1 MVDSCSRENGALC
14 TIARSWLLFLHDKS
28 ERKNCD
34 SNIAWGVNG
43 SHQTFWSFRSFFAS
57 CDIVF
62 DWYAMLRGV
71 LLNNDFSTKDGWVLP
86 LVVWCYSWIGSF
98 GVRSLN
104 GCKCVGRWILCHHW
118 LLREIVWLFQ
128 GLLWERWTNGN
139 VSDAWRKWS
148 CAVVR

>member
-43 SHQTFWSFRSFFAS
+43 SYQTFWSFRSFFAS

-71 LLNNDFSTKDGWVLP
+71 FIEQRFFYERWLSFTFGGLVLLLDRVFRCQKFERLQVRWKMDFVS
-86 LVVWCYSWIGSF
+86 
-98 GVRSLN
+98 SLTVERN
-104 GCKCVGRWILCHHW
+104 CLAVSRVIMRTLDEWKCFRCLEKVILC
-118 LLREIVWLFQ
+118 
-128 GLLWERWTNGN
+128 G
-139 VSDAWRKWS
+139 S
-148 CAVVR
+148 

>member
-34 SNIAWGVNG
+34 SNIARGVNG

-71 LLNNDFSTKDGWVLP
+71 FIEQRFFCERWLSFTFGGLVLLLDRVFRCQNFEQLQVCWKMDFVS
-86 LVVWCYSWIGSF
+86 
-98 GVRSLN
+98 SLAVERN
-104 GCKCVGRWILCHHW
+104 CLAVSRVIMRTLDEWKCFRCLEKVILC
-118 LLREIVWLFQ
+118 
-128 GLLWERWTNGN
+128 G
-139 VSDAWRKWS
+139 S
-148 CAVVR
+148 

>member
-14 TIARSWLLFLHDKS
+14 TVARSWLLFLHDKS

-43 SHQTFWSFRSFFAS
+43 SRQTFWGFGSFFAS

-71 LLNNDFSTKDGWVLP
+71 FIEQRFF
-86 LVVWCYSWIGSF
+86 C
-98 GVRSLN
+98 
-104 GCKCVGRWILCHHW
+104 
-118 LLREIVWLFQ
+118 
-128 GLLWERWTNGN
+128 ERWLSFTFGGLVLLLDRVFRCQKFEQLQVLEDRFCVIIGCWEKLFGCFEGN
-139 VSDAWRKWS
+139 YENTGRMEIFPMPGESDL
-148 CAVVR
+148 VR

>member
-71 LLNNDFSTKDGWVLP
+71 FIEQRFFYERWLSFTFGGLVLLLDRVFRCQKFERLQVCWKMDFVS
-86 LVVWCYSWIGSF
+86 
-98 GVRSLN
+98 SLTVERN
-104 GCKCVGRWILCHHW
+104 CLAVSRVIMRTLDEWKCFRCLEKVILC
-118 LLREIVWLFQ
+118 
-128 GLLWERWTNGN
+128 G
-139 VSDAWRKWS
+139 S
-148 CAVVR
+148 

>member
-71 LLNNDFSTKDGWVLP
+71 FIEQRFFYERWLSFTFGGLVLLLDRVFRCQKFERLQVRWKMDFVS
-86 LVVWCYSWIGSF
+86 
-98 GVRSLN
+98 SLTVERN
-104 GCKCVGRWILCHHW
+104 FLAVSRVIMRTLDEWKCFRCLEKVILC
-118 LLREIVWLFQ
+118 
-128 GLLWERWTNGN
+128 G
-139 VSDAWRKWS
+139 S
-148 CAVVR
+148 

>member
-71 LLNNDFSTKDGWVLP
+71 FIEQRFFCERWLSFTFGGLVLLLDRVFRCQKFERLQVRWKMDFVS
-86 LVVWCYSWIGSF
+86 
-98 GVRSLN
+98 SLTVERN
-104 GCKCVGRWILCHHW
+104 CLAVSRVIMRTLDEWKCFRCLEKVILC
-118 LLREIVWLFQ
+118 
-128 GLLWERWTNGN
+128 G
-139 VSDAWRKWS
+139 S
-148 CAVVR
+148 

>member
-71 LLNNDFSTKDGWVLP
+71 FIEQRFFCERWLSFTFGGLVLLLDRVFLCQKFEQLQVCWKMDFVS
-86 LVVWCYSWIGSF
+86 
-98 GVRSLN
+98 SLAVERN
-104 GCKCVGRWILCHHW
+104 CLAISRVIMRTLDEWKCFRCLEKVILC
-118 LLREIVWLFQ
+118 
-128 GLLWERWTNGN
+128 G
-139 VSDAWRKWS
+139 S
-148 CAVVR
+148 

>member
-71 LLNNDFSTKDGWVLP
+71 FIEQRFFYERWLSFTFGGLVLLLDRVFRCQKFERLQVRWKMDFVS
-86 LVVWCYSWIGSF
+86 
-98 GVRSLN
+98 SLTVERN
-104 GCKCVGRWILCHHW
+104 CLAVSRVIMRTLDEWKCFRCLEKVILC
-118 LLREIVWLFQ
+118 
-128 GLLWERWTNGN
+128 G
-139 VSDAWRKWS
+139 S
-148 CAVVR
+148 

>member
-71 LLNNDFSTKDGWVLP
+71 FIEQRFFCERWLSFTFGGLVLLLDRVFRCQKFEQLQVCWKMDFVS
-86 LVVWCYSWIGSF
+86 
-98 GVRSLN
+98 SLAVERN
-104 GCKCVGRWILCHHW
+104 CLAVSRVIMRTLDEWKCFRCLEKVILC
-118 LLREIVWLFQ
+118 
-128 GLLWERWTNGN
+128 G
-139 VSDAWRKWS
+139 S
-148 CAVVR
+148 

>member
-14 TIARSWLLFLHDKS
+14 TVARSWLLFLHDKS

-71 LLNNDFSTKDGWVLP
+71 FIEQRFFYERWLSFTFGGLVLLLDRVFRCQKFERLQVCWKMDFVS
-86 LVVWCYSWIGSF
+86 
-98 GVRSLN
+98 SLTVERN
-104 GCKCVGRWILCHHW
+104 CLAVSRVIMRTLDEWKCFRCLEKVILC
-118 LLREIVWLFQ
+118 
-128 GLLWERWTNGN
+128 G
-139 VSDAWRKWS
+139 S
-148 CAVVR
+148 

>member
-14 TIARSWLLFLHDKS
+14 TVARSWLLFLHDKS

-43 SHQTFWSFRSFFAS
+43 SRQTFWSFRSFVAS

-71 LLNNDFSTKDGWVLP
+71 FIEQRFFYERWLSFTFGGLVLLLDRVFRCQKFERLQVCWKMDFVS
-86 LVVWCYSWIGSF
+86 
-98 GVRSLN
+98 SLTVERN
-104 GCKCVGRWILCHHW
+104 CLAVSRVIMRTLDEWKCFRCLEKVILC
-118 LLREIVWLFQ
+118 
-128 GLLWERWTNGN
+128 G
-139 VSDAWRKWS
+139 S
-148 CAVVR
+148 

>member
-71 LLNNDFSTKDGWVLP
+71 FIEQRFFYERWLSFTFGGLVLLLDRVFRCQKFERLQVCWKMDFLS
-86 LVVWCYSWIGSF
+86 
-98 GVRSLN
+98 SLTVERN
-104 GCKCVGRWILCHHW
+104 CLAVSRVIMRTLDEWKCFRCLEKVILC
-118 LLREIVWLFQ
+118 
-128 GLLWERWTNGN
+128 G
-139 VSDAWRKWS
+139 S
-148 CAVVR
+148 

>member
-71 LLNNDFSTKDGWVLP
+71 FIEQRFFYERWLSFTFGGLVLLLDRVFRCQKFERLQVRWKMDFVS
-86 LVVWCYSWIGSF
+86 S
-98 GVRSLN
+98 
-104 GCKCVGRWILCHHW
+104 
-118 LLREIVWLFQ
+118 LLREIVWLFR